1 MLNNKYLSLNKNYYY
16 LKIIV
21 EDTYFLE
28 GK

>member
-21 EDTYFLE
+21 EDAYFLE